1 MGQYYTGHLAKA
13 LLGGDLACVKHL
25 LRMVSTMKQVMLLKQ
40 PTWSELQHRRIT
52 LSSSQKGRRV
62 LLLEL
67 DETLMVV
74 RDRRENEDDVQV
86 GTGNSSF
93 FVFLRPYLFS
103 FLKKVRQSFEIVV
116 FTTLAT

>member
-1 MGQYYTGHLAKA
+1 
-13 LLGGDLACVKHL
+13 
-25 LRMVSTMKQVMLLKQ
+25 MVSTMKQVMLLKQ